1 MSQIENWT
9 AIKLVHWIS
18 NDSKKRGLTPPHR
31 FEAELIVAN
40 ALNISRLDI
49 YLLHDKPCST
59 DELSA
64 VRNLYKRRIQREPL
78 AYILGESDFW
88 TLSLN
93 VGTGVLIPR
102 QDTETLIEVAVDRIS
117 SISQSNSPITI
128 LELGTGSGAIPL
140 ALCHESKDL
149 QIVTTD
155 ISIEAM
161 TFALQNFDKYEAIIS
176 GRQNLILPVICDKFE
191 SILPKQQFDII
202 ISNPPYIAT
211 EELKTLQVEVKDWEP
226 ELALQAQNQGLSFYE
241 YFNSIAHLYL
251 KPDGFLIF
259 EHGYSQIQA
268 IKNLVNNRLNF
279 QSSHKDLCQNDRVM
293 VFQNA

>member
-31 FEAELIVAN
+31 LEAELIVAN

-88 TLSLN
+88 TLNLN